1 MFDRY
6 TRSLVY
12 QRAKGTNQKQAFGTE
27 RDVNEVGWER
37 LMHSAA
43 LLELPHTKDG
53 DFDPNMFADEVAP
66 DFIAVDGFEGGPGA
80 SP

>member
-1 MFDRY
+1 
-6 TRSLVY
+6 
-12 QRAKGTNQKQAFGTE
+12 
-27 RDVNEVGWER
+27 
-37 LMHSAA
+37 MHSAA